1 MLIRSKIERAAGFS
15 EITIEKTTYRFAP
28 APEKGILAHVAYVQN
43 KDHIHRL
50 LGISEG
56 YEVYL
61 GEDDTP
67 DLTQTGITGPSLSIT
82 DVINQG
88 VASTTAVTDAPATVA
103 EAISETPPP
112 QDPETITPPEHPF
125 PGAEASTEPVT
136 ETNPE
141 PEPDAAGSTEP
152 SGEPSESA
160 DDLDGM
166 TRDELVAIYEAEA
179 GRKPNGRASV
189 ETIAQGI
196 RDMREEAR
204 ENE

>member
-1 MLIRSKIERAAGFS
+1 M
-15 EITIEKTTYRFAP
+15 
-28 APEKGILAHVAYVQN
+28 
-43 KDHIHRL
+43 
-50 LGISEG
+50 
-56 YEVYL
+56 
-61 GEDDTP
+61 P
-67 DLTQTGITGPSLSIT
+67 DNAFMNCPRQ
-82 DVINQG
+82 
-88 VASTTAVTDAPATVA
+88 
-103 EAISETPPP
+103 
-112 QDPETITPPEHPF
+112 
-125 PGAEASTEPVT
+125 TEPVT